1 MEHFISKETFIDD
14 DGLIQLFYYYNEDI
28 TEDELCEVDPDL
40 LTALN
45 MGVKYRNGYT
55 LVFSYKNIN

>member
-14 DGLIQLFYYYNEDI
+14 DGLIQTFYYYNEDI
-28 TEDELCEVDPDL
+28 TEDELCELHPNL

-45 MGVKYRNGYT
+45 MGVKYRNGYK
-55 LVFSYKNIN
+55 LVFSYNNNN